1 MTKSIQVEDDVHAD
15 LLLLKRIKGSASLS
29 DLIRLLMEL
38 GNFTEAF
45 FERMEHVL
53 GGSA

>member
-1 MTKSIQVEDDVHAD
+1 MIKSILVKEDVHAD
-15 LLLLKRIKGSASLS
+15 LLLLKRIKGTASLS

-38 GNFTEAF
+38 SKFTEEF

-53 GGSA
+53 EGSA